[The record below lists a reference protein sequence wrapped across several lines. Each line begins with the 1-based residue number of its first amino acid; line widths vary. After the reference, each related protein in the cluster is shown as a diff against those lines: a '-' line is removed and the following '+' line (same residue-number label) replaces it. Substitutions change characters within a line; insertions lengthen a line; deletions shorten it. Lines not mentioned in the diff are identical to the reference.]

1 VNGDRSA
8 VAYNFALIAIP
19 DCINHMSQH
28 PPLLSIV
35 TPAYNAAQFLSPLI
49 EALALA
55 AAHCALEW
63 IVIDDGSTDNT
74 AQLAETLTPP
84 HIVKHLIRQDNVGLA
99 ESRNRG
105 LAASTGEYVW
115 FVDAD
120 DLIVPDALLKLI
132 DAIKLQPDMLG
143 FQAVR
148 FGEGV
153 ADEPVYMQPKPS
165 HQHKGED
172 WLEARISEKEWRH
185 FAWLY
190 LYRRQFLVATQL
202 QFRRGILH
210 EDIAFTT
217 KAALQANIICY
228 VDVCA
233 YRYRLNPTSL
243 TGSHNPARIFER
255 INSYFI
261 IVEQLREINRSMPMR
276 AKTKALLKGEV
287 IGQAL
292 QIFEVA
298 KLLNAPEQYTRVIND
313 CRERR
318 FAESLFQEVAN
329 FKRLRQVIRMWFTQA
344 GVIRLK

>member
-1 VNGDRSA
+1 
-8 VAYNFALIAIP
+8 
-19 DCINHMSQH
+19 MSQH
-28 PPLLSIV
+28 SPLLSIV
-35 TPAYNAAQFLSPLI
+35 TPAYNAAQFLAPLI

-55 AAHCALEW
+55 AARCALEW
-63 IVIDDGSTDNT
+63 IIIDDGSTDNT
-74 AQLAETLTPP
+74 AALVDALTPP
-84 HIVKHLIRQDNVGLA
+84 HVVKQLIRQANVGLA

-105 LAASTGEYVW
+105 LATAKGEYVW

-120 DLIVPDALLKLI
+120 DLIVPDALPKLI
-132 DAIKLQPDMLG
+132 EAMKLQPDMLG

-153 ADEPVYMQPKPS
+153 VDAPIYMQPKPS

-172 WLEARISEKEWRH
+172 WLVARISEKEWRH

-190 LYRRQFLVATQL
+190 LYRRQFLVATHL

-217 KAALQANIICY
+217 KAALLANIICY
-228 VDVCA
+228 VDACA

-255 INSYFI
+255 ISSYFI
-261 IVEQLREINRSMPMR
+261 IVEQLREINRSILMR
-276 AKTKALLKGEV
+276 AKTQALLKGEV

-292 QIFEVA
+292 QIFEIT
-298 KLLNAPEQYTRVIND
+298 KSLNETEQYRRVLND

-318 FAESLFQEVAN
+318 FAESLFQDVTN
-329 FKRLRQVIRMWFTQA
+329 FKRLRQVIRMWLMQV
-344 GVIRLK
+344 GIWRLK